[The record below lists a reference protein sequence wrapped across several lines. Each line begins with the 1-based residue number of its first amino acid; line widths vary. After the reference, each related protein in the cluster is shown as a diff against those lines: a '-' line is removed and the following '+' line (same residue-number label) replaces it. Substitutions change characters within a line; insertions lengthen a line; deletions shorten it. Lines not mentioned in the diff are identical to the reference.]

1 MNKNSNPNKVMKNF
15 LVCLF
20 LLVIQL
26 AYSQKKYHLD
36 FALEFDVKI
45 NTHKSKKDSTWF
57 YMINSKANNF
67 ILFVNEKNEKNYNLV
82 FSDREGLFVNS
93 LVEKDL
99 FFKAETINN
108 ECESVRKSTNP
119 HKFQVDNYEFINLKD
134 TLINNVSYFHYI
146 IKTNRGLKY
155 QKKKKI
161 VTIHFIVDK
170 NSPDFSPFLLEPTC
184 YEEWKKERNIP
195 NGKPFIIFHENFK
208 GKITFKMQLKNAVK
222 IDRFFT
228 VPDECD
234 YIKI

>member
-45 NTHKSKKDSTWF
+45 NTHKSKKQKSKKDSTWF
-57 YMINSKANNF
+57 YMINSRANNF

-99 FFKAETINN
+99 FLKLKPSTMSVKVYENQQIHISFKWTIMNL
-108 ECESVRKSTNP
+108 ST
-119 HKFQVDNYEFINLKD
+119 
-134 TLINNVSYFHYI
+134 
-146 IKTNRGLKY
+146 
-155 QKKKKI
+155 
-161 VTIHFIVDK
+161 
-170 NSPDFSPFLLEPTC
+170 
-184 YEEWKKERNIP
+184 
-195 NGKPFIIFHENFK
+195 
-208 GKITFKMQLKNAVK
+208 
-222 IDRFFT
+222 
-228 VPDECD
+228 
-234 YIKI
+234 